1 MGVGAGPGSWRQASE
16 LIPAHARLVAS
27 CSPLSG
33 RVYGRRPVRRRRYMS
48 REPSRTALARVHFA
62 TGDTRPSVSQA
73 ECRRFESDRAL
84 HSASRQ
90 TAELW
95 PLRATAGCVHTRPDI
110 APMAR
115 LCEVMQQADGVTS
128 QPTTQGAQHSV
139 AHRGQGACRSARRPA
154 PSTASIGDCGP
165 SRRGEHRRAPKL
177 RL

>member
-1 MGVGAGPGSWRQASE
+1 
-16 LIPAHARLVAS
+16 
-27 CSPLSG
+27 
-33 RVYGRRPVRRRRYMS
+33 MS

-128 QPTTQGAQHSV
+128 QPTTQGAQHFV
-139 AHRGQGACRSARRPA
+139 AHRGQGVCHTARPQVGPVRPLVSHSAR
-154 PSTASIGDCGP
+154 STVADP
-165 SRRGEHRRAPKL
+165 
-177 RL
+177 